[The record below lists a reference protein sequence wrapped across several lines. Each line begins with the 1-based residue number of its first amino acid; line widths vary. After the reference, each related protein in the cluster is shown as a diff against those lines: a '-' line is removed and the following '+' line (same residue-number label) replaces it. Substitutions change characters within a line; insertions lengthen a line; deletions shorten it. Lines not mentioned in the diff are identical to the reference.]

1 MASNVGAQTGEGTGA
16 GSVIVV
22 NNNSNGAFL
31 LGGFSGSVGPFA
43 TGSAGAQ
50 TIMLLHEL
58 AHTLLLLPPDSP
70 ADVKSGFH
78 TSQANTQTIL
88 DHCLTAVLAAVK
100 GL

>member
-1 MASNVGAQTGEGTGA
+1 M
-16 GSVIVV
+16 

-31 LGGFSGSVGPFA
+31 GGLLGSVGPFS

-58 AHTLLLLPPDSP
+58 AHALLLLPPDSP
-70 ADVKSGFH
+70 ADVKSGFP
-78 TSQANTQTIL
+78 TSQAITQTIL
-88 DHCLTAVLAAVK
+88 YHCLKEVQAAVK